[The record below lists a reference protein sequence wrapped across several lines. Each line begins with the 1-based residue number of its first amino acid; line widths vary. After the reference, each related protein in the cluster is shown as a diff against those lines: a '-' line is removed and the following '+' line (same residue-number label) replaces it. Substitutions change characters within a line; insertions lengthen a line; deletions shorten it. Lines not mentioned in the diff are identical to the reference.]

1 MRHFDFA
8 VPSLGLLAV
17 FAAPVRSALPYNP
30 TTIFLSQKHN
40 GSLAYVFSPAPST
53 PSFQLLSLNLS
64 STVSVAD
71 FSFLTVSASLPF
83 DHAGSVAF
91 TPAIDDAGEI
101 YVYAGDCA
109 SGLRGSS
116 LWRFT
121 PDEVGANG
129 TWAQQNITT
138 DEPGDK
144 AAWGTANYL
153 SFGMPFSSSGQSNTT
168 NTQLYYFGGMCP
180 TPGSASTWTMSANY
194 SNAITLLEPVSSS
207 AAGSPSSP
215 SKYSLTVSQN
225 RNSPIPAAGFSI
237 SALQPA
243 FLNSPSEVSTMQL
256 NYLLLGGHTQT
267 AFVNMSQAALFSLP
281 EESWSFLQIGLPSA
295 NQKKSGLTARASTIE
310 IDSRSG
316 HTAVLSEDG
325 TQLIVFGGWVGD
337 VNTPADPQ
345 LVVLDIGQAYG
356 GVGDWKWS
364 IPSQTG
370 IGIGPGGLYGHGAT
384 MLPGGVMMVIGG
396 YLIPATHGSK
406 ARSTDQTPN
415 SGIYFFNTTTSAWIS
430 SYTRP
435 NPPAAPGQKP
445 NTKQGTG
452 LLSSPS
458 KKAALGSGLALGLSA
473 IVGAIAVGYWYSR
486 RLRKRRDIREKELR
500 EFALGVTRFHSSAL
514 GLAGIDGRGGE
525 KTAADWLGERERHDR
540 EPAYPWAP
548 GGLASGFGE
557 GPGWQ
562 ENRGTEAERTGLLVE
577 IPSPTRG
584 LRRNVHTRSRTGE
597 RGSPY
602 QTAPGHDDGR
612 RNLGALGAIHPI
624 DERDEYEQQGPEYN
638 GLEIEDGVD
647 LQSNRA
653 SAGSNQDPFSDPPKR
668 AVQTTHSSDKPQSSR
683 DRGLEMQDWF
693 ADWAI
698 ADAVLSA
705 GGRLSPERSSPDKD
719 RTQSNLSERSIKST
733 STDPSQSAVSRSL
746 SQRSTGIGAAANPFS
761 LSGASSSADQSGRL
775 SPYKRSQSLALFQR
789 PDSGGN
795 NSVQTAAT
803 SFSQLWAEGEELL
816 TRPSL
821 GNPLNPPES
830 PTKGKARSPRWMGS
844 IKRALGSDRSA
855 SPEIDRSASS
865 SPTKGVTE
873 PDGAQQQLLP
883 RRAASASALL
893 WRKKQGAADWD
904 VGRPGEAGGEPGEGE
919 DGEWDVEAAAENR
932 VVQVMF
938 TVPKE
943 KLRVVNADRD
953 AVSDIDVETGRETE
967 MGKGVAQDPEMGGET
982 DKGKGVARDP
992 ETPT

>member
-1 MRHFDFA
+1 MRHFNFA
-8 VPSLGLLAV
+8 VRSLGLLAV
-17 FAAPVRSALPYNP
+17 FAAPARSGLPYNP
-30 TTIFLSQKHN
+30 TTVFLSQKHN
-40 GSLAYVFSPAPST
+40 DSLVYVFSPALST
-53 PSFQLLSLNLS
+53 PGFQLLSLNLS
-64 STVSVAD
+64 STQSAAD
-71 FSFLTVSASLPF
+71 YSLSTVSASLPF
-83 DHAGSVAF
+83 DDGGSVAF

-121 PDEVGANG
+121 PDGVRANG
-129 TWAQQNITT
+129 TWAQQNIAT
-138 DEPGDK
+138 DKSEDK

-180 TPGSASTWTMSANY
+180 TPGPATSAWTMSANY
-194 SNAITLLEPVSSS
+194 SNAMTLLESVSSSS
-207 AAGSPSSP
+207 AAGAPSSP

-225 RNSPIPAAGFSI
+225 RNSPVPAAGFSI
-237 SALQPA
+237 TALQPA
-243 FLNSPSEVSTMQL
+243 FLKSPGEVSTMQL
-256 NYLLLGGHTQT
+256 NFLLLGGHTQT

-281 EESWSFLQIGLPSA
+281 EESWSFLQIDFPPA
-295 NQKKSGLTARASTIE
+295 NKKSGLTARAGAVE

-316 HTAVLSEDG
+316 HTAVLTEDG
-325 TQLIVFGGWVGD
+325 TRLIVFGGWVGD
-337 VNTPADPQ
+337 VNIPADPQ
-345 LVVLDIGQAYG
+345 LVVLDIGQGYG

-370 IGIGPGGLYGHGAT
+370 IGIGSGGLYGHGAT

-396 YLIPATHGSK
+396 YLIPAAHGSK
-406 ARSTDQTPN
+406 VRSSDQTPN
-415 SGIYFFNTTTSAWIS
+415 PEIYFFNTTTGAWIS

-435 NPPAAPGQKP
+435 NYPIIPGRKP
-445 NTKQGTG
+445 STKQGTG

-473 IVGAIAVGYWYSR
+473 IIGAVALGCWYSR

-500 EFALGVTRFHSSAL
+500 EFALGAARFHSSAL

-525 KTAADWLGERERHDR
+525 KSAVDWLGERERHGR
-540 EPAYPWAP
+540 ESAYPWTA
-548 GGLASGFGE
+548 GDLGSGFGE
-557 GPGWQ
+557 GLDWR
-562 ENRGTEAERTGLLVE
+562 EKRGTEAERTGLLVE

-584 LRRNVHTRSRTGE
+584 LRRNLHTRSRTGE
-597 RGSPY
+597 RGLPY
-602 QTAPGHDDGR
+602 QIAPGYDDAR
-612 RNLGALGAIHPI
+612 RNLGALGAIHSI

-638 GLEIEDGVD
+638 EPETGNGAD
-647 LQSNRA
+647 LRSNRA
-653 SAGSNQDPFSDPPKR
+653 SAGSNQDPFSDPPKK
-668 AVQTTHSSDKPQSSR
+668 AVSTTHGSDRPQSSR
-683 DRGLEMQDWF
+683 ESELEIQEWVT
-693 ADWAI
+693 DWAI

-705 GGRLSPERSSPDKD
+705 GGRLSPGRSSPDKD

-733 STDPSQSAVSRSL
+733 STDPSQTTVSRSL
-746 SQRSTGIGAAANPFS
+746 SQRSTGICSAANPFPSSGTS
-761 LSGASSSADQSGRL
+761 LSVDQSGRP
-775 SPYKRSQSLALFQR
+775 SPNKRSQSLMLFQR

-795 NSVQTAAT
+795 SSFQTAAT
-803 SFSQLWAEGEELL
+803 SFPHLQTEGEELL

-844 IKRALGSDRSA
+844 IRRALGSERYA

-865 SPTKGVTE
+865 SPTKGMAE

-904 VGRPGEAGGEPGEGE
+904 VGRPGGTGGELAEGE

-953 AVSDIDVETGRETE
+953 AVSDIDVELDDT
-967 MGKGVAQDPEMGGET
+967 GGEGT
-982 DKGKGVARDP
+982 KGKGVARDP
-992 ETPT
+992 EDATG